1 MADQA
6 TMKINGPTTMT
17 STAPG
22 SVTGRRGPFPPG
34 TAAGPGNGGA
44 GPGDVVTN
52 VAEFGE
58 NLLTLAELQAR
69 LASIELKQNVQAV
82 KLGGAV
88 LTVGAV
94 LGLAALPVALLG
106 IAELLTTGLSI
117 HRGLALLI
125 VAGCCFV
132 IAGICVAVAVV
143 RLRGSNLGF
152 PLSGE
157 EFTRNINWVRT
168 VLLHS
173 GRSARARRRG

>member
-6 TMKINGPTTMT
+6 TMRINGPTTIS

-22 SVTGRRGPFPPG
+22 SVAGRRGAVPPG
-34 TAAGPGNGGA
+34 AGDGDAGV

-69 LASIELKQNVQAV
+69 LTGIELKQNVQAV
-82 KLGGAV
+82 KFGGAV
-88 LTVGAV
+88 LMVGAA

-106 IAELLTTGLSI
+106 LAELLATGLDI
-117 HRGLALLI
+117 HRGLAQLI
-125 VAGCCFV
+125 VAGAGFL
-132 IAGICVAVAVV
+132 IAGICAAIAVV
-143 RLRGSNLGF
+143 RLRASDLGF
-152 PLSGE
+152 PLSSE
-157 EFTRNINWVRT
+157 EFTRNVNWVRT

-173 GRSARARRRG
+173 GRTARGRRR